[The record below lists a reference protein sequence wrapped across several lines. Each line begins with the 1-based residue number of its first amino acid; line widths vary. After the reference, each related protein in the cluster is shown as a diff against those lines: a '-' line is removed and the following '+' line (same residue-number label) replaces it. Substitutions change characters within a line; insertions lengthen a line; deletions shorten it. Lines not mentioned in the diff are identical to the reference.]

1 MGGANSLRVTSHVGS
16 RLISTRP
23 VWPLLLIGTLLR
35 LVNLHAPVLGVH
47 SWRQADTAAIARNA
61 FEAGLPFW
69 LPQVDWGGASSG
81 FAETDPP
88 LYSQAVAWL
97 YGWFGVQEWLARG
110 LSLVFSLLALWLVLR
125 LGRQLLGL
133 EAGWWG
139 GLLFA
144 VLPLSVFYGRS
155 IQPESLLLAC
165 SALALE
171 RGLAWRHSGRYRDL
185 ALATIGL
192 TGAVL
197 IKVLPAFWLGVP
209 LLWLA
214 WRRYGPAVW
223 RRLELWLVAAVA
235 VGLTGAWY
243 WHAHQLFLQT
253 GLSFGFWGA
262 GANRYS
268 WAELIGL
275 SYWGNL
281 LLRTSVRG
289 LAVLGLPLLVMGLLK
304 RNHHPD
310 ARILPIGLAAVLAA
324 GALAPESSSVHEYY
338 QLPLLLF
345 ACPLMGLG
353 WVELWQRSK
362 RRIKPWLASG
372 MALLMACSITVLG
385 IEYWAKE
392 QPSGNP
398 TWELAQRIQQ
408 ETPAEARIISVTGGD
423 PTLLYLAHRK
433 GWLKGPGAINSEWL
447 EQRAA
452 EGATHIAGSWQVIQS
467 YAPFP
472 DNPAKARLRQ
482 LLGPKASA
490 GPNYLVPLPLQNDA
504 PDSPQ

>member
-1 MGGANSLRVTSHVGS
+1 MGS

-110 LSLVFSLLALWLVLR
+110 LSLVFSLLALWLVVR

-155 IQPESLLLAC
+155 IQPESLLRPAVRWP
-165 SALALE
+165 SS
-171 RGLAWRHSGRYRDL
+171 GLAWRHSGRYRDL

-192 TGAVL
+192 SGAVL
-197 IKVLPAFWLGVP
+197 IKVLPAFWLGIP

-275 SYWGNL
+275 SYGA
-281 LLRTSVRG
+281 T
-289 LAVLGLPLLVMGLLK
+289 LAHQRARFGRAVCPYQGLLK
-304 RNHHPD
+304 RNHPMPGSCRS
-310 ARILPIGLAAVLAA
+310 AWRQA
-324 GALAPESSSVHEYY
+324 GRRRLAPESSSVHSTTNCRCCC
-338 QLPLLLF
+338 LP
-345 ACPLMGLG
+345 
-353 WVELWQRSK
+353 
-362 RRIKPWLASG
+362 
-372 MALLMACSITVLG
+372 
-385 IEYWAKE
+385 
-392 QPSGNP
+392 
-398 TWELAQRIQQ
+398 
-408 ETPAEARIISVTGGD
+408 AR
-423 PTLLYLAHRK
+423 
-433 GWLKGPGAINSEWL
+433 
-447 EQRAA
+447 
-452 EGATHIAGSWQVIQS
+452 
-467 YAPFP
+467 
-472 DNPAKARLRQ
+472 
-482 LLGPKASA
+482 
-490 GPNYLVPLPLQNDA
+490 
-504 PDSPQ
+504 

>member
-1 MGGANSLRVTSHVGS
+1 MAPTAWGDLRVGP
-16 RLISTRP
+16 RLISARP
-23 VWPLLLIGTLLR
+23 IWPLLLIGAVLR
-35 LVNLHAPVLGVH
+35 LVNLNAPVLGVH

-88 LYSQAVAWL
+88 LYSQSVAWL

-110 LSLVFSLLALWLVLR
+110 LSLLLSLIALWLLVR
-125 LGRQLLGL
+125 LGQQLVGT

-171 RGLAWRHSGRYRDL
+171 RGLAWCRKGRSLDL
-185 ALATIGL
+185 AWAAIGL

-197 IKVLPAFWLGVP
+197 IKVLPALWLGLP

-214 WRRYGPAVW
+214 WLRHGPALW
-223 RRLELWLVAAVA
+223 RRLELWLIAAV
-235 VGLTGAWY
+235 VLGLTGAWY

-281 LLRTSVRG
+281 LLRSSVRG

-304 RNHHPD
+304 RNGQAE
-310 ARILPIGLAAVLAA
+310 ARLLPIGLAAVLVA

-353 WVELWQRSK
+353 WVQLWEQAS
-362 RRIKPWLASG
+362 RRARRVMACG
-372 MALLMACSITVLG
+372 MALLMACSITVLSLD
-385 IEYWAKE
+385 YWAKE

-398 TWELAQRIQQ
+398 TWELAQRIKQD
-408 ETPAEARIISVTGGD
+408 TPPGARIISVTGGD

-433 GWLKGPGAINSEWL
+433 GWLKGPGAINRAWL
-447 EQRAA
+447 DERAA
-452 EGATHIAGSWQVIQS
+452 EGATHIAGSWEVIQS
-467 YAPFP
+467 YARFP
-472 DNPAKARLRQ
+472 DNPAKTRLKQ
-482 LLGPKASA
+482 LLGPEASQ
-490 GPNYLVPLPLQNDA
+490 GTSYLVALPLQNDA
-504 PDSPQ
+504 PGSQP

>member
-1 MGGANSLRVTSHVGS
+1 MRP
-16 RLISTRP
+16 RLISTRS
-23 VWPLLLIGTLLR
+23 VWPLLLIGAALR

-61 FEAGLPFW
+61 FEAGLPLW

-110 LSLVFSLLALWLVLR
+110 LSLVLSLLALWLLVR
-125 LGRQLLGL
+125 LGQRLLGAD
-133 EAGWWG
+133 AGWWG

-171 RGLAWRHSGRYRDL
+171 RGLAWRHSGHYRDL
-185 ALATIGL
+185 ALSSLGL

-197 IKVLPAFWLGVP
+197 IKVLPALWLGLP

-214 WRRYGPAVW
+214 WLRHGPGLL
-223 RRLELWLVAAVA
+223 RRLELWLVAAVV
-235 VGLTGAWY
+235 VGVTGAWY

-268 WAELIGL
+268 WSELIGP

-289 LAVLGLPLLVMGLLK
+289 LAVLGLPLLVIGLLNK
-304 RNHHPD
+304 QLKAE
-310 ARILPIGLAAVLAA
+310 ARMLPIGLVSVLVA
-324 GALAPESSSVHEYY
+324 GALAPESSGVHEYY

-353 WVELWQRSK
+353 WVQLWQQAGRRS
-362 RRIKPWLASG
+362 RRWLTSA
-372 MALLMACSITVLG
+372 MALLLGCSLVVLNL
-385 IEYWAKE
+385 EYWAKE
-392 QPSGNP
+392 VPEGNP
-398 TWELAQRIQQ
+398 TWELAQRIRN
-408 ETPAEARIISVTGGD
+408 ETPQQARIISVSGGD

-433 GWLKGPGAINSEWL
+433 GWLKGPGAITESWL
-447 EQRAA
+447 NERQA
-452 EGATHIAGSWQVIQS
+452 EGATHIAGSWEVIQS

-472 DNPAKARLRQ
+472 DNGAKARLRQ
-482 LLGPKASA
+482 LLGPQASH
-490 GPNYLVPLPLQNDA
+490 GPNYVVALPLQNDA
-504 PDSPQ
+504 PGSQP

>member
-1 MGGANSLRVTSHVGS
+1 MGS

-110 LSLVFSLLALWLVLR
+110 LSLALSLLALWLLVR
-125 LGRQLLGL
+125 LGQRLLGAD
-133 EAGWWG
+133 AGWWG

-171 RGLAWRHSGRYRDL
+171 RGLAWRDRGRTWDL
-185 ALATIGL
+185 ALASAGL

-197 IKVLPAFWLGVP
+197 IKVLPALWLGMP

-214 WRRYGPAVW
+214 WLRYGPALL
-223 RRLELWLVAAVA
+223 RRLELWLVAAV
-235 VGLTGAWY
+235 VLGVTGVWY
-243 WHAHQLFLQT
+243 WHAHQLYLAS
-253 GLSFGFWGA
+253 GLSFGFWGS

-268 WAELIGL
+268 WAELIGPA
-275 SYWGNL
+275 YWGNL

-289 LAVLGLPLLVMGLLK
+289 LAVLGLPLLLVGLWPPQPRLE
-304 RNHHPD
+304 
-310 ARILPIGLAAVLAA
+310 ARLLPIGLVGVLAA
-324 GALAPESSSVHEYY
+324 GALAPQSSAVHEYY

-345 ACPLMGLG
+345 ACPLMGQG
-353 WVELWQRSK
+353 WVRLWQRGH
-362 RRIKPWLASG
+362 RRSLQLG
-372 MALLMACSITVLG
+372 LTLLLLTSLTVLSLD
-385 IEYWAKE
+385 YWSKE
-392 QPSGNP
+392 HARGNP
-398 TWELAQRIQQ
+398 T
-408 ETPAEARIISVTGGD
+408 
-423 PTLLYLAHRK
+423 
-433 GWLKGPGAINSEWL
+433 
-447 EQRAA
+447 
-452 EGATHIAGSWQVIQS
+452 
-467 YAPFP
+467 
-472 DNPAKARLRQ
+472 
-482 LLGPKASA
+482 
-490 GPNYLVPLPLQNDA
+490 
-504 PDSPQ
+504 

>member
-1 MGGANSLRVTSHVGS
+1 MGP
-16 RLISTRP
+16 RLISTRS
-23 VWPLLLIGTLLR
+23 VWPLLLIGAALR

-61 FEAGLPFW
+61 FEAGLPLW
-69 LPQVDWGGASSG
+69 LPQVDWSGASSG

-97 YGWFGVQEWLARG
+97 YGWLGVQEWLARG
-110 LSLVFSLLALWLVLR
+110 LSLVLSLIALWLLVR

-133 EAGWWG
+133 DAGWWG

-171 RGLAWRHSGRYRDL
+171 RGLAWSRQGRNVDL
-185 ALATIGL
+185 AWAATGL

-197 IKVLPAFWLGVP
+197 IKVLPAVWLGLP

-214 WRRYGPAVW
+214 WLRHGPALW

-235 VGLTGAWY
+235 LGLTGAWY

-253 GLSFGFWGA
+253 GLSFGFWGT

-268 WAELIGL
+268 WAELVGL
-275 SYWGNL
+275 GYWSNL

-289 LAVLGLPLLVMGLLK
+289 LAVLGLPLLVIGLLK
-304 RNHHPD
+304 RNGQKE
-310 ARILPIGLAAVLAA
+310 ARLLPIGLTAVLAA
-324 GALAPESSSVHEYY
+324 GALAPESSGVHEYY

-353 WVELWQRSK
+353 WVQLWGQANRPAK
-362 RRIKPWLASG
+362 RWLAAA
-372 MALLMACSITVLG
+372 MALLMLGSLAVLSID
-385 IEYWAKE
+385 YWAKE

-408 ETPAEARIISVTGGD
+408 DTPPEARIISVTGGD

-433 GWLKGPGAINSEWL
+433 GWLKGPGAIDAAWL
-447 EQRAA
+447 AQRAA
-452 EGATHIAGSWQVIQS
+452 EGATHIAGSWEVIQS

-472 DNPAKARLRQ
+472 DNPAKARLKQ
-482 LLGPKASA
+482 LLGPEASA
-490 GPNYLVPLPLQNDA
+490 GDSYLVPLPLQNDA
-504 PDSPQ
+504 PDSQP

>member
-1 MGGANSLRVTSHVGS
+1 M
-16 RLISTRP
+16 
-23 VWPLLLIGTLLR
+23 
-35 LVNLHAPVLGVH
+35 
-47 SWRQADTAAIARNA
+47 
-61 FEAGLPFW
+61 
-69 LPQVDWGGASSG
+69 
-81 FAETDPP
+81 
-88 LYSQAVAWL
+88 
-97 YGWFGVQEWLARG
+97 
-110 LSLVFSLLALWLVLR
+110 
-125 LGRQLLGL
+125 
-133 EAGWWG
+133 
-139 GLLFA
+139 
-144 VLPLSVFYGRS
+144 
-155 IQPESLLLAC
+155 
-165 SALALE
+165 
-171 RGLAWRHSGRYRDL
+171 
-185 ALATIGL
+185 
-192 TGAVL
+192 
-197 IKVLPAFWLGVP
+197 
-209 LLWLA
+209 
-214 WRRYGPAVW
+214 
-223 RRLELWLVAAVA
+223 
-235 VGLTGAWY
+235 
-243 WHAHQLFLQT
+243 
-253 GLSFGFWGA
+253 
-262 GANRYS
+262 
-268 WAELIGL
+268 
-275 SYWGNL
+275 
-281 LLRTSVRG
+281 RG

-433 GWLKGPGAINSEWL
+433 GWLKGPWAINSEWL

-452 EGATHIAGSWQVIQS
+452 EGATHIAGSWEVIQS
-467 YAPFP
+467 YARSPITLP
-472 DNPAKARLRQ
+472 KPGCGNCWGQRPA
-482 LLGPKASA
+482 G
-490 GPNYLVPLPLQNDA
+490 GDPLPLQNDA